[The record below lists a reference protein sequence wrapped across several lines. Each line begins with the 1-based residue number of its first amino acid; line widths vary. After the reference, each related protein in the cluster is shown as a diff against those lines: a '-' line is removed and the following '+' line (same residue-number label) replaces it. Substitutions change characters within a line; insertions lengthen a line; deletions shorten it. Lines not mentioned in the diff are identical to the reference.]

1 MYSKYFLQSRYKY
14 VLLIQSLEIVLIVI
28 MFSAAM
34 HGANRLLYNEPHP
47 FGYYRCLLL
56 YVASLSIGLILLA
69 SQKYFNFFDRSFSKG
84 LGKGAKVV
92 FLLNI
97 VIITL
102 LYFTKISGVTPY
114 YFLVIGGLQFVS
126 LISVKACTD
135 LFKEKIFR
143 NRTTLIIGEE
153 TEKTTLVDGVKEHT
167 QGKILFIG
175 EQERRLKNFMDL
187 ADEVYLMVPA
197 TSEKKSEILAYCE
210 LHDIPVFMIPESHE
224 IALRDATMTQ
234 VGDIPLFAV
243 ERFQWTEAQG
253 IVKRLMDI
261 LLSVLGILLTSP
273 ILLVAAFF
281 IRREDGGPVFYRQE
295 RSGFHQRPF
304 QMIKLRSMIV
314 DAERFTGEVLAQKE
328 DPRITKVGRI
338 IRATRIDEIPQFFN
352 VFLGHMSIVGP
363 RPERPCFVREFLKE
377 YPDYLHRFAVKPG
390 ITGLAQVQSNYTTTP
405 ENKLKFDLVYIKR
418 YSPLL
423 DLEILLKTVGV
434 VFRKERSQGVVKP
447 QEDAPCTE
455 DRTEIVKIQN
465 ATKKNKVRRG
475 YSLRKTLAIAL
486 CSLILVASSVL
497 LRYTTLAV
505 AAIEAIST
513 SMEPV
518 PLETE
523 EFVISDDLQVPLA
536 SVDDTVILSL
546 SDINARLRDIGSGKK
561 LEIITVLLVHLSRQ
575 ELVAVERMMEDGF
588 TEQELF
594 YLQQLLKEHLT
605 QDQWE
610 RLVKISVDQH

>member
-14 VLLIQSLEIVLIVI
+14 VLLIQSLEIVLIVVL
-28 MFSAAM
+28 FSAAM

-56 YVASLSIGLILLA
+56 YVASLSMGLILLA

-97 VIITL
+97 VMITL
-102 LYFTKISGVTPY
+102 LYFTKVSGVTPY

-135 LFKEKIFR
+135 LFKKKIFR
-143 NRTTLIIGEE
+143 NRTTLIIGDE
-153 TEKTTLVDGVKEHT
+153 TEKASLVDGVKENT

-175 EQERRLKNFMDL
+175 EQERRLKTFMDL

-210 LHDIPVFMIPESHE
+210 RHDIPVFMIPESHE

-234 VGDIPLFAV
+234 VGDIPIFAV

-253 IVKRLMDI
+253 IVKRLMDL
-261 LLSVLGILLTSP
+261 LLSVVGILLTSP

-363 RPERPCFVREFLKE
+363 RPERPCFVKEILKE

-423 DLEILLKTVGV
+423 DLAILLKTVGV

-447 QEDAPCTE
+447 QAEAPCVE
-455 DRTEIVKIQN
+455 DRSEVVKVQN
-465 ATKKNKVRRG
+465 VTKNKKGHRG
-475 YSLRKTLAIAL
+475 YSLRKTLAIAA
-486 CSLILVASSVL
+486 CSLFLVGSGVL

-513 SMEPV
+513 SMEQV

-546 SDINARLRDIGSGKK
+546 SDINARLRDIGSGRK

-588 TEQELF
+588 TQQELF

-605 QDQWE
+605 QDHWE
-610 RLVKISVDQH
+610 RLVRISVDQH